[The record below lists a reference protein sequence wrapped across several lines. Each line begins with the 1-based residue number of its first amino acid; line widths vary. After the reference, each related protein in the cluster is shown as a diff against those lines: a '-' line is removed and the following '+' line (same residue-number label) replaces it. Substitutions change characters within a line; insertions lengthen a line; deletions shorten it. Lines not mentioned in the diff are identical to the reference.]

1 MFAQAPTAG
10 MAQMKPSG
18 LLSLRDLLSR
28 VAHEIEVNSVL
39 ASDFHDVVSELAA
52 ENMTASVIERL
63 QALDLISQTLAEIGI
78 FLTTISAICP
88 SDQTVPESVLDDI
101 RLADLRDRLQGKAP
115 DVTGSVDPELW

>member
-1 MFAQAPTAG
+1 MFAKAQTAG
-10 MAQMKPSG
+10 MAQMEPSG
-18 LLSLRDLLSR
+18 LFSLRDLISR

-78 FLTTISAICP
+78 FLSSMSAICP
-88 SDQTVPESVLDDI
+88 VERTVPESVLDDI
-101 RLADLRDRLQGKAP
+101 KLADLRDRLQGKAP
-115 DVTGSVDPELW
+115 DVTGPVDPELW